1 LLIDTLGLPETEFL
15 EFKNYPAMKK
25 KHDYLSN
32 YNIKDFDPKNEEKVS
47 ELLKCIAVYSG
58 FTEGL
63 QLFGSF
69 SMLMNFQRLGK
80 MIGMTTIVD
89 WSIRDENK
97 HVEGMTHL
105 FREIVKENK
114 KLFNKDLKDSIYSIC
129 QEITNLEIEFINL
142 IFDRANDNIEG
153 INRNEVK
160 NYIKYIADLRL
171 RQLGLRKIYGVENP
185 FEWMNELT
193 SAPEHTNFFERRPT
207 AYTKGGIIWDINNCE
222 FKDE

>member
-1 LLIDTLGLPETEFL
+1 
-15 EFKNYPAMKK
+15 
-25 KHDYLSN
+25 
-32 YNIKDFDPKNEEKVS
+32 
-47 ELLKCIAVYSG
+47 
-58 FTEGL
+58 
-63 QLFGSF
+63 
-69 SMLMNFQRLGK
+69 

-114 KLFNKDLKDSIYSIC
+114 KLFSKELKESIYSIC
-129 QEITNLEIEFINL
+129 QEITDLEIEFINL

-153 INRNEVK
+153 INREEVK

-171 RQLGLRKIYGVENP
+171 RQLGLRKLYNTENP

-222 FKDE
+222 FRDE